1 MTQKKKKSSR
11 KTHKPA
17 SHSPST
23 PHHQTDL
30 VSFMQG
36 VLSFMDREDDES
48 NERGLAV
55 DNMVES
61 YLADLA
67 TQANSNDNN
76 SHTHSHNQNHN
87 HNQNHDKQLYLERL
101 VAWLDDNEHFIEFK
115 KGMNVI
121 NLLVMLSYMVPQ
133 DVEYDR
139 AMRLCLMH
147 SRQDNEFVRD
157 MKEYYLNSLSQD
169 EFSGIAQNEAEYQII
184 VARLR
189 AFEKEYLSWAVP
201 V

>member
-17 SHSPST
+17 SHSPAT
-23 PHHQTDL
+23 THHQTDL

-67 TQANSNDNN
+67 TQANNSDNNRHHN
-76 SHTHSHNQNHN
+76 SHTHTHSSNN
-87 HNQNHDKQLYLERL
+87 DKQLYLERL
-101 VAWLDDNEHFIEFK
+101 VTWLDDNDHFIEFK

-133 DVEYDR
+133 DVKYDR

-157 MKEYYLNSLSQD
+157 MKEYYLNNLSED

-184 VARLR
+184 VGRLK

-201 V
+201 A

>member
-11 KTHKPA
+11 KTHKPV
-17 SHSPST
+17 SHSLATS
-23 PHHQTDL
+23 PHKTDL
-30 VSFMQG
+30 VSFMQD

-67 TQANSNDNN
+67 SQGNN
-76 SHTHSHNQNHN
+76 SHTH
-87 HNQNHDKQLYLERL
+87 HDKQLYLERL
-101 VAWLDDNEHFIEFK
+101 VAWLDDNSHFIEFK

-157 MKEYYLNSLSQD
+157 MKEYYLNNLSQD
-169 EFSGIAQNEAEYQII
+169 EFSGIAQNEAEYHII
-184 VARLR
+184 VARLK
-189 AFEKEYLSWAVP
+189 AFEKEYLSWAVRA
-201 V
+201 